1 MNKNMKEWVAG
12 LIQNSRVAAL
22 PIMTH
27 PGIEVIG
34 KTVREAVTDGQ
45 VHYDAIK
52 ALYDKYPSEAACV
65 IMDLTVEAEAFG
77 SEIVFPENEV
87 SSVVGRLLKNEAD
100 IYALNVPDT
109 SKGRVPEYLKANRLA
124 AEHIQDKPV
133 LAGCIGPYSLAG
145 RLYDMSEI
153 MMLIYINPDAA
164 KVLLGKCAEF
174 ITNYCLALKAVGAD
188 GVIMA
193 EPAAGLLSDEDCQT
207 YSSEFVKR
215 IVEKVQD
222 DHFAVILHNCGNTGH
237 CTKAM
242 VYTGAAGYHF
252 GNKINMVDALKEV
265 PSTAL
270 AMGNLDPVSVF
281 KMGTPDAMRTQTLE
295 LLHAAKEYPNFVLS
309 SGCDVPPHTSLEN
322 IDAFYQALADFNDG
336 RA

>member
-12 LIQNSRVAAL
+12 LIQNNRVAAL

-87 SSVVGRLLKNEAD
+87 PSVVGRLLKNEAD

-207 YSSEFVKR
+207 YSSEFVKE

-281 KMGTPDAMRTQTLE
+281 KMGTPDTMRTQALE